1 MLTSE
6 EGSRSPVQHVVHTMP
21 AIIVTRMGQCSHDN
35 GQLTAQL
42 IVGKWLG
49 VGPARPIWGGGGGGR
64 RPAPTRL
71 LQSCH
76 HVAATARPQRAVAV
90 TATSGR
96 PATRYRDATFNH
108 VTHTTQCHDVNW
120 RGGDGEQMWGVFSR
134 VLLNFIWL
142 TCLLLSLPIP
152 SPCLPTTL
160 SHHLFGHKPDSSPAL
175 QSPPLDFTTI
185 DATIANW
192 RGFFVKDSCWPQPP
206 TILFACFL
214 PEPLNALF
222 PISLLL
228 NPVPSRVSTLTLQ
241 PWIGADWLSLSTLP
255 L

>member
-1 MLTSE
+1 MFARQWPIN
-6 EGSRSPVQHVVHTMP
+6 GAANCGKVAQCG
-21 AIIVTRMGQCSHDN
+21 TR
-35 GQLTAQL
+35 TAHL
-42 IVGKWLG
+42 RG
-49 VGPARPIWGGGGGGR
+49 RGR
-64 RPAPTRL
+64 REKAGSYPPPPIMSPT
-71 LQSCH
+71 SP
-76 HVAATARPQRAVAV
+76 VAATARPQRAVAV

-185 DATIANW
+185 DATIAN
-192 RGFFVKDSCWPQPP
+192 
-206 TILFACFL
+206 
-214 PEPLNALF
+214 
-222 PISLLL
+222 
-228 NPVPSRVSTLTLQ
+228 
-241 PWIGADWLSLSTLP
+241 
-255 L
+255 